1 MIVLPTLQR
10 RIRGEFLRIVVIF
23 GVLGLLLVGAIFVS
37 GRVPTLLVSMNYDS
51 IAWGREMETA
61 MNALRFPQQYPEK
74 EAEQWRGQFESA
86 LGKARANVTEA
97 GEPRVLDALQA
108 SWARFQAGL
117 ESGRD
122 VDDAFKDLRMAVA
135 ELVKVNEQGMLDR
148 LRRSA
153 LIRDAT
159 VLGAACLF
167 VLGTLLAVFMADGI
181 SGKVSH
187 PLRRAA
193 EVLKARPRL
202 GTILHLPPPQT
213 LEVRILFDELGR
225 LWSRLSELDALNLGS
240 LTAEKSKLEAILES
254 AEDAILVLDESMRVA
269 HLSVRMSAILN
280 VGAEGGDLN
289 WRDLPTTG
297 PNYMAL
303 RELLN
308 ANLQGK
314 RDIVLQ
320 VDGEERTFSA
330 RRRELVTPSG
340 KPIGQIFLLSDVTEG
355 RRREGLRS
363 EMMDWISH
371 ELKTPMQSL
380 CLAAELLDRRKGEFD
395 HEVGLLV
402 ETVYEDAARLR
413 ILAHQ
418 FLDIA
423 RMAPGALRLDLQP
436 VNPGRMLER
445 WLRPFELL
453 AREQGIVLNVHSSR
467 DIPDVPLDADRFA
480 WVVSNLVS
488 NAVRVS
494 TSGDEVSIRLELHG
508 GALRLDVEDQG
519 AGLPP
524 SVQARLFEPFSHG
537 RAAGTREGLVGLG
550 LAISRSIVEAHGGV
564 IGYAARSP
572 RGSRFTVSIPAPPE
586 EKDADQT

>member
-1 MIVLPTLQR
+1 
-10 RIRGEFLRIVVIF
+10 
-23 GVLGLLLVGAIFVS
+23 
-37 GRVPTLLVSMNYDS
+37 
-51 IAWGREMETA
+51 
-61 MNALRFPQQYPEK
+61 
-74 EAEQWRGQFESA
+74 
-86 LGKARANVTEA
+86 
-97 GEPRVLDALQA
+97 
-108 SWARFQAGL
+108 
-117 ESGRD
+117 
-122 VDDAFKDLRMAVA
+122 
-135 ELVKVNEQGMLDR
+135 
-148 LRRSA
+148 
-153 LIRDAT
+153 
-159 VLGAACLF
+159 
-167 VLGTLLAVFMADGI
+167 
-181 SGKVSH
+181 
-187 PLRRAA
+187 
-193 EVLKARPRL
+193 
-202 GTILHLPPPQT
+202 
-213 LEVRILFDELGR
+213 
-225 LWSRLSELDALNLGS
+225 
-240 LTAEKSKLEAILES
+240 
-254 AEDAILVLDESMRVA
+254 MRVA

-355 RRREGLRS
+355 RPPRRAALGDDGLDFPR
-363 EMMDWISH
+363 
-371 ELKTPMQSL
+371 
-380 CLAAELLDRRKGEFD
+380 AEDPHAVVVPGGGVLDRRKGEFD

-494 TSGDEVSIRLELHG
+494 TSGDEVSVRLELHG

-572 RGSRFTVSIPAPPE
+572 RGSRFTVSIPAHPE